1 MSILLELDLTGAIVE
16 DVGSHPIE
24 RVVNRRRLA
33 LRTLI
38 NRLASAAEDPNVVG
52 LLAKLGPP
60 RYRSRRPRNWRT
72 R

>member
-38 NRLASAAEDPNVVG
+38 QPARLG
-52 LLAKLGPP
+52 
-60 RYRSRRPRNWRT
+60 R
-72 R
+72 